1 MHGGARTLFG
11 ISITKDRVVR
21 RTVQT
26 TSVKEPLNI
35 TLATRNTLLA
45 FDQIVSMEQ
54 SLQNGTM

>member
-11 ISITKDRVVR
+11 ISITKDHVVR

-26 TSVKEPLNI
+26 TSVNEPLNI

-45 FDQIVSMEQ
+45 VDQIVSMEQ